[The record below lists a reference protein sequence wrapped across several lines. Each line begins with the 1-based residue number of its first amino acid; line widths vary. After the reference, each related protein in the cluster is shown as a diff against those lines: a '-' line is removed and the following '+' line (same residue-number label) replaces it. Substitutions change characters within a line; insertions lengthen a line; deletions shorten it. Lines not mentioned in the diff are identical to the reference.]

1 MKLFTLF
8 FAQILF
14 IVALMGNEPPLTNLK
29 YWVLFSGGD
38 ARPMQLMV
46 DKFNTSHKHINVKMK
61 IIKWAEYYPTLN
73 KNIHTKNAPDIAIVH
88 ASLLPWYVHQ
98 NALADLNPYEIPW
111 KNFSPHLI
119 QAIRFDQKHY
129 ALPLDMHPQVM
140 YFNKK
145 YLAQAHLLDKNGN
158 PIIRSGIE
166 GFVEFLQKLQKS
178 LPPDVVAFSTP
189 NDNVLNW
196 WIWYS
201 LYSQQ
206 KNGGYIVNNKAAIN
220 NKAGRKAFEFF
231 YKMREAKV
239 WNQEIHDE
247 KGYNLFKFDKAAT
260 MITGVWTTW
269 NFQQNKK
276 LDFGVVEFPK
286 LFEKSA
292 NFGDSHTFV
301 ILKSNDLSKQKASA
315 EFIKWIS
322 ENSYDWALSGQ
333 VPANLNVL
341 KTEEFKKLPFRKV
354 YVKSAHDMALY
365 PKNLKL
371 KECNDA
377 MITILSDFLT
387 SHDSVDDVMIKA
399 EKRLNTL
406 LKKSE

>member
-1 MKLFTLF
+1 
-8 FAQILF
+8 
-14 IVALMGNEPPLTNLK
+14 MGNEQTVNLK

-46 DKFNTSHKHINVKMK
+46 DKFNVSHKHINVKMN

-73 KNIHTKNAPDIAIVH
+73 QNIHTKNTPDIAIIH
-88 ASLLPWYVHQ
+88 ASLLPWYVNQ
-98 NALADLNPYEIPW
+98 NALADLNPYGIPW
-111 KNFSPHLI
+111 KNFPPRLI
-119 QAIRFDQKHY
+119 QAIQFDQKHY

-145 YLAQAHLLDKNGN
+145 YLAQAHLLDKSSKPIMRNG
-158 PIIRSGIE
+158 IK
-166 GFVEFLQKLQKS
+166 GFVEFMQKLQKS
-178 LPPDVVAFSTP
+178 LSRDVVPFSTP

-206 KNGGYIVNNKAAIN
+206 ENGGYIVNNKAAIN

-239 WNQEIHDE
+239 WNQDIHDE
-247 KGYNLFKFDKAAT
+247 KGYNLFKFNKAAI

-269 NFQQNKK
+269 NFQQNKE

-286 LFEKSA
+286 LFDKSA

-301 ILKSNDLSKQKASA
+301 LLKTNDPIKQKASA
-315 EFIKWIS
+315 EFIKWVS
-322 ENSYDWALSGQ
+322 ENSYEWALSGQ

-341 KTEEFKKLPFRKV
+341 QKEDFKKLPFRKI
-354 YVKSAHDMALY
+354 YVQSAHDMALY

-371 KECNDA
+371 KMCNDA
-377 MITILSDFLT
+377 MIQILSDFLRN
-387 SHDSVDDVMIKA
+387 HDSVDETMVKA
-399 EKRLNTL
+399 EKRLNEIL
-406 LKKSE
+406 MESE

>member
-1 MKLFTLF
+1 
-8 FAQILF
+8 
-14 IVALMGNEPPLTNLK
+14 MGNDQTINLK
-29 YWVLFSGGD
+29 YWVPFSGGD

-46 DKFNTSHKHINVKMK
+46 DKFNASHKHINVKMK

-73 KNIHTKNAPDIAIVH
+73 QNIHTRNTPDISIVH

-98 NALADLNPYEIPW
+98 NALVDLNPYEIPW
-111 KNFSPHLI
+111 KNFPPHLT

-129 ALPLDMHPQVM
+129 ALPLDMHPQVL

-158 PIIRSGIE
+158 PIIGNGIE
-166 GFVEFLQKLQKS
+166 GFVEFLQKLQTS
-178 LPPDVVAFSTP
+178 LPPDVLPLSTP
-189 NDNVLNW
+189 NSNVLNW
-196 WIWYS
+196 WIWFS

-206 KNGGYIVNNKAAIN
+206 ENGGYIVNNKAAIN
-220 NKAGRKAFEFF
+220 NKAGKKAFEFF

-247 KGYNLFKFDKAAT
+247 KGYNLFKFNKAAT

-269 NFQQNKK
+269 NFQQNKE

-301 ILKSNDLSKQKASA
+301 LLKSNDLSKQQGSA

-322 ENSYDWALSGQ
+322 ENSYAWALSGQ

-341 KTEEFKKLPFRKV
+341 KTEEFKKLPFRKT
-354 YVKSAHDMALY
+354 YVQSAHDMVFY

-377 MITILSDFLT
+377 MIKILSDFMRN
-387 SHDSVDDVMIKA
+387 HNSVDETISKA
-399 EKRLNTL
+399 EKTLNTIL
-406 LKKSE
+406 EKGN

>member
-1 MKLFTLF
+1 
-8 FAQILF
+8 
-14 IVALMGNEPPLTNLK
+14 MGNESSIIHLK

-46 DKFNTSHKHINVKMK
+46 DKFNASHHHINVTMK
-61 IIKWAEYYPTLN
+61 IIKWADYYPTLN
-73 KNIHTKNAPDIAIVH
+73 KNLHTKNAPDIAIVH

-98 NALADLNPYEIPW
+98 NALADLNSYEMPW
-111 KNFSPHLI
+111 KNFSPRLR
-119 QAIRFDQKHY
+119 QAIQFDNNYY
-129 ALPLDMHPQVM
+129 ALPLDMHPQVF

-158 PIIRSGIE
+158 PIIGNGIE
-166 GFVEFLQKLQKS
+166 GFVEFLQKLQQS
-178 LPPDVVAFSTP
+178 LPSDVVPFSTP
-189 NDNVLNW
+189 NSNVLNW

-206 KNGGYIVNNKAAIN
+206 ENGGYLVNNKAAIN
-220 NKAGRKAFEFF
+220 NKAGKKAFEFF

-239 WNQEIHDE
+239 WNQDIHDE
-247 KGYNLFKFDKAAT
+247 KGYNLFKFNKAAT

-269 NFQQNKK
+269 NFQQNKE
-276 LDFGVVEFPK
+276 LDFGVVKFPK
-286 LFEKSA
+286 FFEHNA

-301 ILKSNDLSKQKASA
+301 LLKSNDRLKEQASA
-315 EFIKWIS
+315 EFIQWIS

-333 VPANLNVL
+333 VPANLNIL
-341 KTEEFKKLPFRKV
+341 KTEEFKKLPFRKI
-354 YVKSAHDMALY
+354 YIQSAQEMALY

-377 MITILSDFLT
+377 MIVLLSDFMKN
-387 SHDSVDDVMIKA
+387 HDTVDEALLKA
-399 EKRLNTL
+399 ETKLNTI
-406 LKKSE
+406 LKKRD

>member
-1 MKLFTLF
+1 MNFFTLF
-8 FAQILF
+8 FAQIFF
-14 IVALMGNEPPLTNLK
+14 IVALIGNEPPITNLK

-46 DKFNTSHKHINVKMK
+46 DKFNSSHKHINVKMEL
-61 IIKWAEYYPTLN
+61 IKWADYYPTLN
-73 KNIHTKNAPDIAIVH
+73 KNINTKNTPDIAIVH
-88 ASLLPWYVHQ
+88 ASLLPWYVEQ
-98 NALADLNPYEIPW
+98 NALADLNSYQIPW
-111 KNFSPHLI
+111 GNFSPHLL
-119 QAIRFDQKHY
+119 QAIRFDQKYY
-129 ALPLDMHPQVM
+129 ALPLDMHPQVL

-145 YLAQAHLLDKNGN
+145 YLKEAHLLDKNGH
-158 PIIRSGIE
+158 PIMGSGVD

-178 LPPDVVAFSTP
+178 LPPDVVPFSTP
-189 NDNVLNW
+189 NNNVLNW
-196 WIWYS
+196 WLWYS

-206 KNGGYIVNNKAAIN
+206 ENGGYIVNNKASIN
-220 NKAGRKAFEFF
+220 NKAGKKAFEFF
-231 YKMREAKV
+231 YKIREAKV

-247 KGYNLFKFDKAAT
+247 KGYNLFKFNKAAT

-301 ILKSNDLSKQKASA
+301 LLKTNDTLKQKASA

-322 ENSYDWALSGQ
+322 ENSYEWALSGQ
-333 VPANLNVL
+333 VPANQTVL
-341 KTEEFKKLPFRKV
+341 QTKKFKKLPFRKT
-354 YVKSAHDMALY
+354 YVQSAHNMALY
-365 PKNLKL
+365 PKHLKL

-377 MITILSDFLT
+377 MITILKDFLI
-387 SHDSVDDVMIKA
+387 SDDSVDEVMLKG
-399 EKRLNTL
+399 EKELNSIL
-406 LKKSE
+406 EKSK